1 MDEELNNIVELIDEN
16 NELIT
21 FEYLMSLDYD
31 GKEYIALMPLNQDTD
46 SVEDEIVIL
55 RVEQD
60 EEGNDYYAAIEDD
73 KELEDVFDAVNQVY
87 EQTLN

>member
-1 MDEELNNIVELIDEN
+1 MDEEMNNIVELIDEN
-16 NELIT
+16 NELIS

-31 GKEYIALMPLNQDTD
+31 GKEYIVLIPLNPEIE
-46 SVEDEIVIL
+46 SAEDEIIIL

-60 EEGNDYYAAIEDD
+60 EEGNDFYEAIEDD
-73 KELEDVFDAVNQVY
+73 KELDDVFDVVNQVY

>member
-1 MDEELNNIVELIDEN
+1 MDEEMSNIVELIDEN
-16 NELIT
+16 NELVA

-31 GKEYIALMPLNQDTD
+31 GKEYIALIPINED
-46 SVEDEIVIL
+46 SESMEGEIVIL

-73 KELEDVFDAVNQVY
+73 EELEDVFDAVSQVY
-87 EQTLN
+87 DQTLN

>member
-1 MDEELNNIVELIDEN
+1 MDEEMTNIVELIDEN
-16 NELIT
+16 DELIA

-31 GKEYIALMPLNQDTD
+31 GKEYIALIPINED
-46 SVEDEIVIL
+46 SESKEDEIVIL

-60 EEGNDYYAAIEDD
+60 EEGNDRYTAIEDEE
-73 KELEDVFDAVNQVY
+73 ELEDVFDAVSQVY

>member
-1 MDEELNNIVELIDEN
+1 MDKEMSNIVELMDEN
-16 NELIT
+16 NELIA

-31 GKEYIALMPLNQDTD
+31 GKEYIALMPINED
-46 SVEDEIVIL
+46 SESMGDEIVIL

-73 KELEDVFDAVNQVY
+73 EELEDVFDAVNQVY

>member
-1 MDEELNNIVELIDEN
+1 MDEEMSNIVELIDEN
-16 NELIT
+16 NELVA

-31 GKEYIALMPLNQDTD
+31 GKEYIALIPINED
-46 SVEDEIVIL
+46 SESMEDEIVIL

-73 KELEDVFDAVNQVY
+73 EELEDVFDAVSQVY
-87 EQTLN
+87 DQTLN